1 MPWKGRKVPWNP
13 DAASTELQCWSKMLV
28 LVYSAF
34 LPAFPPKVDF
44 CLICPM
50 KNVSEVLEYPGG
62 LSHTW
67 NVLQCFFGEQW
78 FPPLSPSINTFLIWF
93 FFLWTWKKLK
103 NKKLTHFLQVFLL
116 LFLDYFPPFFWLAC
130 FKGSSKSPKSS
141 LFVQFVFLWT
151 DGQTGL

>member
-34 LPAFPPKVDF
+34 LPAFPQKVDF

-67 NVLQCFFGEQW
+67 NVRQCILESSDFLRW
-78 FPPLSPSINTFLIWF
+78 VLPLTPFLF
-93 FFLWTWKKLK
+93 DFSFCGHMKKK
-103 NKKLTHFLQVFLL
+103 KKLTHFLQVFLL

-151 DGQTGL
+151 DGHTGL